1 MIPYRHFVHRT
12 HNNNQ
17 LGSPITAA
25 LATLASAV
33 AVAATVTVAP
43 ATYQKL
49 QTYTRLTGPKCK
61 LSINNR
67 ETINEAGER

>member
-1 MIPYRHFVHRT
+1 MIPYRHFVHHT
-12 HNNNQ
+12 HNYNQ
-17 LGSPITAA
+17 LGSPIIAA
-25 LATLASAV
+25 VATLASAV
-33 AVAATVTVAP
+33 AATVAP
-43 ATYQKL
+43 ATYQNI